1 MYLRDCFAL
10 KPFHDYSLC
19 LVCILPQPAFYSQ
32 SAVCIYTQSAIFPC
46 FVVCSLQSAVRSPQS
61 AVRSLSFTLTEIKK
75 AHNSPSSSLSVP
87 RLWSLYKRPFERT
100 ANNTLPQKLENHGIT
115 SSSLC
120 WIILR
125 ATVLLRTLYL
135 GTGLVLSSLSQ
146 AFWLSNMWTYA
157 LTEKVSNILRTSV
170 KFSKNPSGKKLQ
182 NCFIHKSSTGSG
194 HLVPDLGIGGLG
206 LAICEHHN
214 ITICVLNLNTREKL
228 WVYHNQSS

>member
-1 MYLRDCFAL
+1 MLGLHFTPACVLLSVCSLHLHTVCNFPLLR
-10 KPFHDYSLC
+10 
-19 LVCILPQPAFYSQ
+19 
-32 SAVCIYTQSAIFPC
+32 
-46 FVVCSLQSAVRSPQS
+46 SLQSAVRSPQS

-75 AHNSPSSSLSVP
+75 AHNLPSSSLSVP
-87 RLWSLYKRPFERT
+87 WLWSLYKKPFERT

-125 ATVLLRTLYL
+125 VTVLLRTLYL

-170 KFSKNPSGKKLQ
+170 KFSKNPLGKKLQ

-206 LAICEHHN
+206 LQFVS
-214 ITICVLNLNTREKL
+214 ITTSQFA
-228 WVYHNQSS
+228 Y